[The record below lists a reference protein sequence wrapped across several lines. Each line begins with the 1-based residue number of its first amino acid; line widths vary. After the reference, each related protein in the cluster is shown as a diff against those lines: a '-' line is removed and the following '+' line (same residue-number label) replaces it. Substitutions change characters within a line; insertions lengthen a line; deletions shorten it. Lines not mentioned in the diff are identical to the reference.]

1 MFTRSLEEVTK
12 AAGSNAWLRKI
23 KQLSDPLG
31 ESDKTEIRLPE
42 HVERGWS
49 MEQQC
54 NDIATFIS
62 KISREYQ
69 PLSLERLPQRVVDA
83 LESAACSNHPVL
95 EDHQVYKIMMD
106 RKLTSG
112 VAGDLHPAVMKEF
125 MIELTQPVGVFCV
138 TLSLPILVPSSG
150 SWSTKL

>member
-12 AAGSNAWLRKI
+12 AAGSHAWLRKI
-23 KQLSDPLG
+23 KQLSDTL
-31 ESDKTEIRLPE
+31 EKSDKTEIRLPE

-49 MEQQC
+49 KEQQC

-112 VAGDLHPAVMKEF
+112 VAGDLHPAVMKEC
-125 MIELTQPVGVFCV
+125 MSELAPPYLALQVEVGAPNCNPESPVP
-138 TLSLPILVPSSG
+138 PI
-150 SWSTKL
+150 